1 MDPPKLDDTYGGA
14 LIGLVVGAILYGVT
28 ILQSYLY
35 FRRYPQD
42 YWFVKSMV
50 ILLWALDTVHLVLCT
65 ITIYWVLV
73 TNYSNPEVLSQTHW
87 SMNLQTDCN
96 GLIGLV
102 VELFFARR
110 VWIMSRNWVL
120 TGVIIVLANVHFSLG
135 IYFTVEAFLLA
146 SVKEFPKLIW
156 VTSTGLG
163 SAAAADIIIAV
174 SLCFYL
180 TRSRTGFKRTDS
192 LISALIAYSLTT
204 GLVTSVIA
212 SVCVVTFAIMPTNF
226 VWLSFFWIL
235 GKCYVNSFLAALNS
249 RDYLRERAIGHRD
262 GSFLQLS
269 QLHRSVTSYP
279 EFSTP
284 MAIIKPTP
292 LSINVTVETSIAEKG
307 ERSAAELTPSTCI
320 SKSGSL
326 EVV

>member
-14 LIGLVVGAILYGVT
+14 LIGLVVGTILYGIT
-28 ILQSYLY
+28 ILQTYLY

-42 YWFVKSMV
+42 YWFVKFMV
-50 ILLWALDTVHLVLCT
+50 ILLWALDSVHLVLCT

-110 VWIMSRNWVL
+110 VWIMSRNWLL
-120 TGVIIVLANVHFSLG
+120 TGIIIVLANVHFM
-135 IYFTVEAFLLA
+135 EAFLLA
-146 SVKEFPKLIW
+146 SVKEFPKLVW

-226 VWLSFFWIL
+226 VWLSFFWVL

-249 RDYLRERAIGHRD
+249 RDYLRERAMGHRD

-284 MAIIKPTP
+284 MAILKPTP
-292 LSINVTVETSIAEKG
+292 LSINVTAETSIAKKE
-307 ERSAAELTPSTCI
+307 ERSTAE
-320 SKSGSL
+320 SGSL